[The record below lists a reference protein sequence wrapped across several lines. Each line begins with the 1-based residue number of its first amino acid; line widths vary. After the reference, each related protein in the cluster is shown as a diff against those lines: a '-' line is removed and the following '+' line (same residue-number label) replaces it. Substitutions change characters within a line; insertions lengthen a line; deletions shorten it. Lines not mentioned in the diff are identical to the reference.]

1 MKISTT
7 FDYQKIQFNKKN
19 EVILMTSIKAPK
31 VKKAN
36 ERAPLNLSLV
46 LDISGSMSGQ
56 KIEKLKSSVCT
67 LVDQLSD
74 RDTVGVTVF
83 TDFVEEIYAPSK
95 MTPQNK
101 ENVKAEVRKLRG
113 LSSTNMSGGMLK
125 GFEQLKHS
133 ELPKG
138 SVHRMLLFTDGYANL
153 GLTTSDEFKDLVE
166 KQIKKTPITVSCF
179 GYGNPDEECLRN
191 IADAGKGNFYFIN
204 NTDDIAKTFA
214 RELGG
219 LLTCYAQNISCYI
232 ELKKGSGEL
241 IEVLNDLTCSSE
253 DTKDGKERVKIN
265 LDDIYSEEEKHLL
278 VRMGL
283 DKVTKAVTQ
292 RASSLVDI
300 LVTYND
306 LTNNGDF
313 VEKRTKAKIK
323 FVKEDDID
331 KEPNKEVMEQF
342 AVIQLAE
349 AHKKAREFADRGLF
363 LEAQEAYV
371 GIRGTLDIIGDSA
384 IGATLLG
391 SVSNATNNLS
401 ASTYTTSFGKGLSNT
416 ARGLSAMRAT
426 DASTSVL
433 YANSAQKSMVQ
444 VFDDSEGNSGSD
456 ITSSDTITISDIST
470 SDINIV
476 SPLKIGGGYNI
487 FSTPDVKIDVTPNF
501 ENLDKEVIKKD
512 KLNKRRSR

>member
-1 MKISTT
+1 MKISTL
-7 FDYQKIQFNKKN
+7 FDYQKVQFNKNN

-31 VKKAN
+31 VKNAN

-46 LDISGSMSGQ
+46 LDVSGSMMGP
-56 KIEKLKSSVCT
+56 KLDKLKSSVCT
-67 LVDQLSD
+67 LVDQLGEQD
-74 RDTVGVTVF
+74 IVGVTIF

-95 MTPQNK
+95 MNSQNK
-101 ENVKAEVRKLRG
+101 ENVKAEIRKLKA

-138 SVHRMLLFTDGYANL
+138 FVHRMLLFTDGYANF
-153 GLTTSDEFKDLVE
+153 GLKDSHKFKELVE
-166 KQIKKTPITVSCF
+166 NQTKKTPITVSCF
-179 GYGNPDEECLRN
+179 GYGDHDEQVLRN

-241 IEVLNDLTCSSE
+241 FEVLNDLTCEASE
-253 DTKDGKERVKIN
+253 TKDGKKRVKVT
-265 LDDIYSEEEKHLL
+265 LDDIFSEEQKHLL
-278 VRMGL
+278 VKMKL
-283 DKVTKAVTQ
+283 NKMTKAVTQ
-292 RASSLVDI
+292 RPSSLIDI

-306 LTNNGDF
+306 LTDNGNF
-313 VEKRTKAKIK
+313 VEKRCKAKIE
-323 FVKEDDID
+323 FVKEEDIQ
-331 KEPNKEVMEQF
+331 KTQNIEVLEQL

-349 AHKKAREFADRGLF
+349 AHRKARELADMGYFR
-363 LEAQEAYV
+363 EAQETY
-371 GIRGTLDIIGDSA
+371 IT
-384 IGATLLG
+384 
-391 SVSNATNNLS
+391 VSNTLSGLGDTVFASALTDSVNNATINLT
-401 ASTYTTSFGKGLSNT
+401 STNYSSTVGMGLSNT

-433 YANSAQKSMVQ
+433 YANSTQKSMERI
-444 VFDDSEGNSGSD
+444 FDNDNSSNND
-456 ITSSDTITISDIST
+456 TVTITTDGTTYPSLGNGVYIPNLTNIPYIPNVGT
-470 SDINIV
+470 SI
-476 SPLKIGGGYNI
+476 
-487 FSTPDVKIDVTPNF
+487 TIDVNPDF
-501 ENLDKEVIKKD
+501 SNLHKEVIKKD